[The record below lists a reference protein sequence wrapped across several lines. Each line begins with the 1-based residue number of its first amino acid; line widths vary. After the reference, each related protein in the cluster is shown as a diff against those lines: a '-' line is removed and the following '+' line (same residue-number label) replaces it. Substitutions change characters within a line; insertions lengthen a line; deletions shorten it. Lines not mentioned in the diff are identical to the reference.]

1 MSAPA
6 HEEVPQLLHEA
17 VAGRPTRC
25 VWRNALG
32 GLTFAVGSPV
42 VEYLKWS
49 PECWETDLGLEAEK
63 TAWASRW
70 VAAPEVLDVGFGVDP
85 RLGPGAWV
93 RTRALPGTTAIGPE
107 WQSEATVVEL
117 GRALR
122 ELHDR
127 LPVRECAW
135 SWSAEDQLARLREH
149 LPDAPLDA
157 LGEPPEVDREVVCH
171 GDACNPNFL
180 MRPGADG
187 RPRCSGYV
195 DLGELGLADRW
206 SDLAPA
212 LLSLGWNFPDV
223 AGPERR
229 RDLLLEGYGVDLD
242 ADRLDWY
249 TRLYTAG
256 DGDAPAEGQK
266 TV

>member
-1 MSAPA
+1 MTTPVD
-6 HEEVPQLLHEA
+6 ELRVPELLREV
-17 VAGRPTRC
+17 VGGRPARC

-42 VEYLKWS
+42 VEYVKWG
-49 PECWETDLGLEAEK
+49 PEHWELDLGLEAEK

-70 VAAPEVLDVGFGVDP
+70 VAAPEVLGVGFGIDP
-85 RLGPGAWV
+85 VLGPGGWV

-107 WQSEATVVEL
+107 WQTEATVVEL

-135 SWSAEDQLARLREH
+135 SWSAEDRLAALRQH
-149 LPDAPLDA
+149 LPAAPVDA
-157 LGEPPEVDREVVCH
+157 LGDVPEVDREVVCH

-180 MRPGADG
+180 LRADADG

-195 DLGELGLADRW
+195 DLGSLGLADRW
-206 SDLAPA
+206 ADLAPA
-212 LLSLGWNFPDV
+212 VLSLGWNFADV
-223 AGPERR
+223 ASPDRR
-229 RDLLLEGYGVDLD
+229 RDLLLEGYRIDRD

-249 TRLYTAG
+249 TRLWAA
-256 DGDAPAEGQK
+256 GDAPAEGQK